1 MLARSEE
8 RYQAAKMLL
17 DSRQYDACV
26 VAYYYSV
33 LQRMM
38 YALNEYERRP
48 LPYEMQNPLD
58 ESFHEKILIEIK
70 NRIANKKYE
79 ESFEDKFKD
88 LLEYRKKA
96 DYHSE
101 SITPEECAKCRSFY
115 ESLKWILDRYFP
127 VKK

>member
-38 YALNEYERRP
+38 YSLNEYERRP

-58 ESFHEKILIEIK
+58 ESFHGKILIEIK

-79 ESFEDKFKD
+79 ESFEELFEA

-96 DYHSE
+96 DYQAE
-101 SITPEECAKCRSFY
+101 SITPEECAECRSLY
-115 ESLKWILDRYFP
+115 DRLIWRLDRYFP
-127 VKK
+127 VRK